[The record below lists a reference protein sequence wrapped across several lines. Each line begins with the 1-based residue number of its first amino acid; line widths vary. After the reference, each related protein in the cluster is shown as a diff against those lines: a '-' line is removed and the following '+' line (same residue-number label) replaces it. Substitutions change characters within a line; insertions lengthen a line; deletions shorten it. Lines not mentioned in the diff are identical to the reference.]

1 MSNNEKEFE
10 KRKLLYN
17 TIFDLYKLFIGAGLT
32 LLVAIVVKVAF
43 SEGNPINGLGLV
55 LLDIGYM
62 AYTTLIFGGALY
74 HIYKTL

>member
-1 MSNNEKEFE
+1 MNNNEKEFE

-17 TIFDLYKLFIGAGLT
+17 TIFDLYKLFLGAGLT

-55 LLDIGYM
+55 LLDIVYM
-62 AYTTLIFGGALY
+62 AYTTLIFGGAL
-74 HIYKTL
+74 HQIYKTL